1 MSLLKFKLWESL
13 FEANETQA
21 SIIQSV
27 KDVVG
32 DIYFIPNFK
41 KLHRP
46 GEPDQMV
53 QFFSD
58 KAGYGFGLNFTQP
71 GELYSIDFWLPDA
84 TSPASTLY
92 LKDNDLADVISRI
105 PEIMKN
111 PKPGV
116 KESLDEKLV
125 VTKKAKGVEIDKD
138 KLKKKEIV
146 LVKPK
151 KFEDVTPTGDKKVD
165 EIEDEI
171 PEYEYQDPETIFLD
185 LRRYT
190 KMVIKGVQSSL
201 LITGSPGVGK
211 SFVVNDEIKKAG
223 LEKGKDWVKVKG
235 KTTTAALYIS
245 LFKNNGKL
253 IIYDDCDSVFKNDDA
268 INMLK
273 GALDSQQDER
283 DISWESAK
291 ELKDPES
298 GQVMPKVFNFNGRVI
313 FISNKAQKSID
324 TAIKSRAFVVEVAL
338 SPKDMITYVEGLLPN
353 VEKQESMALKRSA
366 MNTIKSV
373 AQTNK
378 RVQLN
383 VRTLLKALKILKDVD
398 DLNDAKRMIISQ
410 CSYK

>member
-1 MSLLKFKLWESL
+1 MNLLKFKLWESL

-21 SIIQSV
+21 SIIQNV

-71 GELYSIDFWLPDA
+71 GELFSIDFWLPDA
-84 TSPASTLY
+84 TAPASTLY
-92 LKDNDLADVISRI
+92 LKGLDLADVISRI

-116 KESLDEKLV
+116 KENLLEKKQVATKDEH
-125 VTKKAKGVEIDKD
+125 KKDTGKSAAIT
-138 KLKKKEIV
+138 

-151 KFEDVTPTGDKKVD
+151 KFEDITPTGDKHVD
-165 EIEDEI
+165 DIEDEI

-185 LRRYT
+185 VRRYT

-245 LFKNNGKL
+245 LFNNNGKL

-291 ELKDPES
+291 ELKDPAT
-298 GQVMPKVFNFNGRVI
+298 GVAMPKVFNFNGRVI

-353 VEKQESMALKRSA
+353 IEKQEPMSLKRSA

-383 VRTLLKALKILKDVD
+383 VRTLLKALKILKEVD
-398 DLNDAKRMIISQ
+398 DLNDAKRMIVSQ